1 MIKGFRKSLSLIR
14 NQDMFGHT
22 INLNFDGEDD
32 THKTNIGG
40 FFSLFIRFA
49 IGVYVV
55 YNFKK
60 MIFNEEDKN
69 FTENGILNLEE
80 LGEVPLEET
89 HSLIFHRILN

>member
-1 MIKGFRKSLSLIR
+1 
-14 NQDMFGHT
+14 
-22 INLNFDGEDD
+22 
-32 THKTNIGG
+32 
-40 FFSLFIRFA
+40 
-49 IGVYVV
+49 
-55 YNFKK
+55 